1 MYEAAVAQQAQQQQ
15 LGQFNQ
21 TDPPPYP
28 EPSEGS
34 STGSSKS
41 GTGTSG
47 SMSFTMEP
55 PSAVIA
61 PSTGTWWHLL
71 RPRRNLIGRYGVPG
85 VEAWVLITGRT
96 EIQR

>member
-61 PSTGTWWHLL
+61 PSTGMYYYYHLTMSNIIDPWVFANIYL
-71 RPRRNLIGRYGVPG
+71 ISRRLFQI
-85 VEAWVLITGRT
+85 
-96 EIQR
+96 

>member
-61 PSTGTWWHLL
+61 PSTGTNYNLNMPNIYL
-71 RPRRNLIGRYGVPG
+71 ISRRLSQI
-85 VEAWVLITGRT
+85 
-96 EIQR
+96 

>member
-1 MYEAAVAQQAQQQQ
+1 MAQQAQQQQ

-47 SMSFTMEP
+47 SINFTMEP

-61 PSTGTWWHLL
+61 PSTGMYNYFYITMPNIYLIS
-71 RPRRNLIGRYGVPG
+71 RRLSQI
-85 VEAWVLITGRT
+85 
-96 EIQR
+96 